1 MMSEPANF
9 RRPGELVFALLI
21 VVFSVTAFW
30 QAYLISGFSGKATPG
45 VFPMLASG
53 IMIVSGVIIVLS
65 AAQTPKKFDN
75 KSGFFSEVMSF
86 NHVVLILF
94 VFSYIILMPILGFVI
109 SSGCFLF
116 CSFQFLWRKN
126 PLVMFALTGIILA
139 VIYVIFREVFQV
151 FLPQGTFLREG
162 FQ

>member
-75 KSGFFSEVMSF
+75 KSGCCSDFIRLQLYYIDAYSGFCDKFRLLSF
-86 NHVVLILF
+86 LLISIF
-94 VFSYIILMPILGFVI
+94 MAEKPIGYVRSNWDHTCCNIRDIPRSI
-109 SSGCFLF
+109 SSL
-116 CSFQFLWRKN
+116 
-126 PLVMFALTGIILA
+126 LTSRH
-139 VIYVIFREVFQV
+139 IF
-151 FLPQGTFLREG
+151 T
-162 FQ
+162 